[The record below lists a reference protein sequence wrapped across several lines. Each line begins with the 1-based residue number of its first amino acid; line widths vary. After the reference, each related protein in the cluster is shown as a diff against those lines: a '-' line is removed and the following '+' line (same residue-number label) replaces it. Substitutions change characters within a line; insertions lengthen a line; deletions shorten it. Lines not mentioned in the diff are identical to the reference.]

1 MMKHSF
7 ILIISE
13 LETRKNLL
21 KLTYLYI
28 YIKTKVIPSQHKKIK
43 TLKTSSKP
51 KIYPIKKKKKK
62 IKTDILVG
70 SVGSHTIL

>member
-21 KLTYLYI
+21 KLTYIYI
-28 YIKTKVIPSQHKKIK
+28 YIKVIPSQHKKIK
-43 TLKTSSKP
+43 TLKTSSKQ
-51 KIYPIKKKKKK
+51 KIYPKKKKKK
-62 IKTDILVG
+62 K
-70 SVGSHTIL
+70 HKN

>member
-43 TLKTSSKP
+43 TLKTSSKQ

-62 IKTDILVG
+62 KKNQKLMFW
-70 SVGSHTIL
+70 